1 MLLIPSILYLAAII
15 TFIIILIKLGK
26 SKHNLKTF
34 KYLEE
39 NIKWWRILKA
49 EFEGL
54 ERIGTSISNYMLN
67 SNEPDI
73 FYKSRGDK

>member
-1 MLLIPSILYLAAII
+1 M
-15 TFIIILIKLGK
+15 
-26 SKHNLKTF
+26 
-34 KYLEE
+34 EE